1 MGGKK
6 LVTKTIEFTFIIK
19 MMDFNL
25 LMIGFSKE
33 SNKIEQFEIFIFHLK
48 CTSEESKE
56 TNPRWWL
63 LIIAKHIQYGGKWN
77 KIERK

>member
-1 MGGKK
+1 M
-6 LVTKTIEFTFIIK
+6 TKTIEFTFIIK

-48 CTSEESKE
+48 CTSLKVESKE
-56 TNPRWWL
+56 TNPRWRL
-63 LIIAKHIQYGGKWN
+63 LIVAKRIQYGGKWN
-77 KIERK
+77 KIKQK